1 MFLLPLDHFNWCDK
15 YSAAYFSFLKF
26 KKALAMKVK
35 FPSAYTILFL
45 LIALVAAGTWVVP
58 AGKYERI
65 ENVALGKEVPVP
77 GTYQQVDA
85 NPQGIVDIF
94 LAPIAGFYDPDT
106 YQAAAIDVA
115 LFVLIIGGFL
125 GVVTKTGAID
135 TGISRA
141 MVI

>member
-1 MFLLPLDHFNWCDK
+1 
-15 YSAAYFSFLKF
+15 
-26 KKALAMKVK
+26 MKVK